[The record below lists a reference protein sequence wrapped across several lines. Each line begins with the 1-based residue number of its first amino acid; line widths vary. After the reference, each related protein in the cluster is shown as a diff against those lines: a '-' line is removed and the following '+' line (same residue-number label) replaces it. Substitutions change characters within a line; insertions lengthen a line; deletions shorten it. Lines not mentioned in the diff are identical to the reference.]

1 MKIKID
7 KKEIWKAKDEL
18 TKRKTYSTRMQF
30 GFEEGIKFALKQVN
44 KLVIPRVINWVAC
57 GKKLPKKTGDVL
69 IYVDGLGVRNAIF
82 NITDNSFSFNSIY
95 KPTHWAELPKPPCL

>member
-1 MKIKID
+1 MN
-7 KKEIWKAKDEL
+7 KKEEIRKEL
-18 TKRKTYSTRMQF
+18 NEYLDTK
-30 GFEEGIKFALKQVN
+30 
-44 KLVIPRVINWVAC
+44 IPRTEIDIYKHVVDFIKRDRKKQLILNGVINWVAVN
-57 GKKLPKKTGDVL
+57 KKLPKQTGDIL